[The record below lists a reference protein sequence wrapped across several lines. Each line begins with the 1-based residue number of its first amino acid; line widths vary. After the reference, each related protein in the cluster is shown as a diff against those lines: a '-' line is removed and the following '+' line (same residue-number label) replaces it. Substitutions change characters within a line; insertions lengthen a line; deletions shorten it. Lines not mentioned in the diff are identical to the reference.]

1 MSDSVGENEEIIT
14 HRTTNRGIKQFLV
27 RRRGRRVHDSDDGT
41 WKDSELVDSKEAD
54 DYWRKVNEVNEA
66 EKRRKLGEK
75 RRKVDVLKNVEEN
88 EKDGSGI
95 DFVDVLLD
103 GEIEKEQE
111 EQEIQVLDSAE
122 TGQNHQEIGV
132 FEEIELLDSAE
143 TAQNHQ
149 EIGVFEEIELLDSAE
164 TAQNHQEIG
173 VFEEIELL
181 DSAETAQN
189 HQEIGVFEEIELLDS
204 AETAQNHQEIGVYEE
219 IELLDSAETAQNHQE
234 IGVYEEIELLDS
246 AETGQ
251 NHQEIGVFE
260 EIELLESPTQHTVL
274 QNEPA
279 GDDIQVLDVVETP
292 KKSYKHKSSEWYGF
306 EIPEIKRR
314 AKDKIDQ
321 FVICGIME
329 EMLRDL
335 EKLEEKEKEE
345 CLLEMG
351 YKVQKIAHIVYQP
364 QENAYYALLRYEN
377 SICMQFV
384 NVEIVKEHALEKYVE
399 FLENQRR
406 KLKFF

>member
-204 AETAQNHQEIGVYEE
+204 AET
-219 IELLDSAETAQNHQE
+219 
-234 IGVYEEIELLDS
+234 
-246 AETGQ
+246 GQ